1 MPTGA
6 KADLAQFDLLH
17 SLMPPIR
24 DPLKCLVYSG
34 SAATVRDVFVNGEQ
48 VVKDRTML
56 TLDRPKE
63 GQPRALTR
71 VPELDRTKRRVDEVS
86 AFCLPI
92 DRTAT
97 AGIFG

>member
-1 MPTGA
+1 
-6 KADLAQFDLLH
+6 
-17 SLMPPIR
+17 MPPIR

-34 SAATVRDVFVNGEQ
+34 SAAAVRDVFVNGEQ

-56 TLDRPKE
+56 TLDQDDALDRPKE
-63 GQPRALTR
+63 DQQRALTR
-71 VPELDRTKRRVDEVS
+71 VPELDRTKRRGDEVS